1 MRSQRVAAQPEVMR
15 ILRTK
20 FEKQLRI
27 LRLTTPELMKTFGA
41 PFAQDDRHPGGVGRN
56 IVIAQLIP
64 VSLARET
71 YRSNCGSFDSP
82 PPKLCSKGQIALW
95 GPLNCTW
102 GPVRS
107 GWQPAWRIWSDS
119 R

>member
-1 MRSQRVAAQPEVMR
+1 MRSERVAAQPEVMR

-71 YRSNCGSFDSP
+71 YRSNCGSFGSP
-82 PPKLCSKGQIALW
+82 PPKLCSKEHKSLFG
-95 GPLNCTW
+95 
-102 GPVRS
+102 
-107 GWQPAWRIWSDS
+107 DS
-119 R
+119 